1 MADALKNMPVLALAL
16 VAAFMWVQR
25 LREAESGESPES
37 GGVVSPS
44 YGWLGPE
51 GAYPGYPWLD
61 QEPDPAAS
69 LHRRFSPPAGF
80 ARKPVPAGSFG
91 EWLRCLPLRPGRGVV
106 RLFDGSEK
114 SDQGSHAAV
123 IDIET
128 GDSDLQQCADSILRL
143 RAEYLWFL
151 GRSEAIRFRFTSGD
165 LAPYEDWRLGF
176 RPVVTGAAVSWLRQE
191 PRDDSYASFRLYLD
205 RLFTYAG
212 TLSLERD
219 LSAVGSIDDLEV
231 GDVWVRGGSPG
242 HAVLVVDM
250 VEHLRT
256 GEKAF
261 LLAQGYMPAQDIHV
275 LARPGGDGDPWFRFP
290 DDGVLATGS
299 WSFEARHLRRF

>member
-1 MADALKNMPVLALAL
+1 MADRLKDLPVLALAL
-16 VAAFMWVQR
+16 VAAFMWVQK
-25 LREAESGESPES
+25 LREAESGEAAGNGVAAAVSTGWS
-37 GGVVSPS
+37 GPD
-44 YGWLGPE
+44 
-51 GAYPGYPWLD
+51 GAYPAYPWLD
-61 QEPDPAAS
+61 QEPDSTIA
-69 LHRRFSPPAGF
+69 LYRRFSPPAGF
-80 ARKPVPAGSFG
+80 VRRPVAPGSFG

-123 IDIET
+123 IDVET

-143 RAEYLWFL
+143 RAEYLWSR
-151 GRSEAIRFRFTSGD
+151 GRSETIRFRFTSGD

-176 RPVVTGAAVSWLRQE
+176 RPVVAGAAVSWLRQE

-219 LSAVGSIDDLEV
+219 LSAVGSIDDLAV

-242 HAVLVVDM
+242 HAVLVVDV
-250 VEHLRT
+250 VEHART

-290 DDGVLATGS
+290 DDGVLTTGS
-299 WSFEARHLRRF
+299 WEFEARHLRRF